1 MLYVIVFLSKIIAMK
16 EIIIE
21 TKLKVYDNLKELPEN
36 IQSLMQKASQ
46 VRDNAYAPYSNFAVG
61 AALLLDNDEVIT
73 GSNQENASYPSGLCA
88 ERTAIYYS
96 GAQYPKAKILK
107 MAIIAGSRLSATTA
121 PIPPCGACR
130 QAIAEYEV
138 KQEAPI
144 QIFFMGETGKVVES
158 NSLANLLP
166 LIFDKSAL

>member
-1 MLYVIVFLSKIIAMK
+1 MK
-16 EIIIE
+16 EI
-21 TKLKVYDNLKELPEN
+21 KLESTLYVFESLDEVEN
-36 IQSLMQKASQ
+36 DVKTLMLEAVEARKK
-46 VRDNAYAPYSNFAVG
+46 AYAPYSKFHVG
-61 AALLLDNDEVIT
+61 AAILLDNGEVVT

-96 GAQYPKAKILK
+96 GSKYPNATVLK
-107 MAIIAGSRLSATTA
+107 MAITAASKNQKTTE

-138 KQEAPI
+138 KQDTPI
-144 QIFFMGETGKVVES
+144 EIYFMGETGKVVKS

-166 LIFDKSAL
+166 LVFDKSAL